1 MMQFDKYR
9 AWFVLFACSVAVYK
23 TVLQNWFDVL
33 LSHNFFLK
41 EGVKVESERERE
53 SEEGYSPYV
62 NWSLLCSSK
71 ACIFWWKQLAQGQS
85 LLKIPRCCQLYNLQF
100 INRQKFLCNSWSKVL
115 CSFYI
120 RPPSHGQKHDKATKD
135 INGNYKTIKRIILNS
150 HEILYQSNLLL
161 QILCLSIHNIDLI
174 KSTKIPVRQEGQ
186 GRAQK

>member
-1 MMQFDKYR
+1 MEFIHHNKFMMQFDKYR

-135 INGNYKTIKRIILNS
+135 INGNYKTKKNYS
-150 HEILYQSNLLL
+150 
-161 QILCLSIHNIDLI
+161 
-174 KSTKIPVRQEGQ
+174 
-186 GRAQK
+186 